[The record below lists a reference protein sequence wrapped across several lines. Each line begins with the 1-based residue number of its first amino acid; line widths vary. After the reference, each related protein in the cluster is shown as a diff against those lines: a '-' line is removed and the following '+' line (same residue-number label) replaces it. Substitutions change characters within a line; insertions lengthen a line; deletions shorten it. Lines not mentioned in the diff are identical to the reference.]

1 MQTQEEHATLG
12 NKSSI
17 ENSSSSN
24 LSPPVSRKF
33 SLLVCAL
40 LVLTMTIF
48 WLLTSYSSQNILRQQ
63 ADILGKNLA
72 SQTAAQVT
80 ELMLANDLISMNVV
94 LTSLANDS
102 TISEVSVVDV
112 NNRIIARA
120 IAKNSEIVRLIPIPI
135 PLLNLENDYVTPISI
150 ADSIIGYVR
159 LTLDIGYIEA
169 GMVDNL
175 ALIMIATVLLLIVS
189 IAITTLYYKYLIN
202 FPINLLSFYI
212 GKIRKG
218 EVEACP
224 VPKDNNELTAVIR
237 QFNATAEFLTQNTFL
252 KNIGVSQPITEE
264 RNYKDLIGKEDTT
277 VLLIN
282 MSNFQYLAST
292 LSERNLA
299 SLLNKYYFYSGKI
312 SQLYN
317 GYVCFCSED
326 EILINFNKIEIP
338 EEQAFYAIC
347 GAQLFL
353 QLFADMSQEV
363 NDAKFRLAIH
373 SGNALNLLY
382 SPITQKMDNLS
393 GQTLDI
399 TRMISKE
406 CPDNSILISEPAFTN
421 AGAGTRVD
429 AEEFGPVGG
438 GEQVNSLLA
447 LSPMSEYKF
456 LLQKQAVQ
464 LLKLYKN

>member
-24 LSPPVSRKF
+24 LSLPVSRKF

-102 TISEVSVVDV
+102 TISEVSVVDI

-120 IAKNSEIVRLIPIPI
+120 SAKNSEIVRLIPLPI
-135 PLLNLENDYVTPISI
+135 PLLSLENDYVTPISI

-421 AGAGTRVD
+421 AGAGTRVE
-429 AEEFGPVGG
+429 AEEFGPVGED
-438 GEQVNSLLA
+438 EQINSLLA

>member
-12 NKSSI
+12 NKSSK

-24 LSPPVSRKF
+24 LSLPVSRKF
-33 SLLVCAL
+33 SLLVCSL

-135 PLLNLENDYVTPISI
+135 PLLSLENDYVTPISI

-159 LTLDIGYIEA
+159 LKLDIRYIEA

-175 ALIMIATVLLLIVS
+175 ALIMIATLLLLIVS

-237 QFNATAEFLTQNTFL
+237 QFNATAEFLAQNTFL

-421 AGAGTRVD
+421 AGAGTRVE
-429 AEEFGPVGG
+429 AEEFGLVGED
-438 GEQVNSLLA
+438 EQINSLLA